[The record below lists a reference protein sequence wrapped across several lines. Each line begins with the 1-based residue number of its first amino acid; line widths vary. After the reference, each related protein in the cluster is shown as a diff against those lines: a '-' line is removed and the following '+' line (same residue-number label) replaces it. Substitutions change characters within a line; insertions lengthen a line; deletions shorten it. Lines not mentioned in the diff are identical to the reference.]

1 MEEAGLELRPVLTLS
16 VLLLPELQL
25 WTQPQSEPLAASSG
39 WPQEVDKYGQPS
51 SKWAAVVEFLTSSIL
66 ILNPTHIPD
75 EPNSDPTDKA
85 NIYKVL
91 TVCGA
96 L

>member
-1 MEEAGLELRPVLTLS
+1 MDNPRAN
-16 VLLLPELQL
+16 
-25 WTQPQSEPLAASSG
+25 
-39 WPQEVDKYGQPS
+39 GQPWS
-51 SKWAAVVEFLTSSIL
+51 EFLTSSIL